1 MINDYLSL
9 STRAGFNKSLAH
21 FRTVTDI
28 IKQLDQGDNL
38 ADIVDALEKN
48 HGVEKAQIAPL
59 LNAVVIDRMGYSTL
73 SFNLPVD
80 VPSFEEILAE
90 LQKWNRVDIVI
101 AYHHPQLGI
110 NLINPKHKEQWE
122 AVREL
127 NRDELVVLYVRAL
140 DDDDKA
146 LESSVLSALHDL
158 LVGRPVSGTAKF
170 GGASPAV
177 AHKPPSAEP
186 PPEPPPPMEAK
197 LPAAPLEFRQP
208 PPAASPGP
216 AATPQAPDPAPPA
229 PATSP
234 GPGVTPQPS
243 DPAPP
248 APAKGGKMRM
258 TPKYNVQVSN
268 ELFHNGNVEA
278 WKNIVD
284 SYKTK
289 FPGLDVHIFHD
300 GQKVNNINA
309 LFKWGKVKHGDVI
322 LFCVSG
328 EEIKG
333 VSKLQRYLYEG
344 ASVRYESYL
353 KKDVNK
359 VLNLF

>member
-38 ADIVDALEKN
+38 ADIVDTLEKN

-80 VPSFEEILAE
+80 VPSFEKILAV

-140 DDDDKA
+140 DDDDRA
-146 LESSVLSALHDL
+146 LERSVLSALHDL
-158 LVGRPVSGTAKF
+158 LVGRPVSGTEKF

-177 AHKPPSAEP
+177 AHKHPSAEP
-186 PPEPPPPMEAK
+186 PPEPPPPLEVK
-197 LPAAPLEFRQP
+197 LPVAPLEVRQP
-208 PPAASPGP
+208 PPAA
-216 AATPQAPDPAPPA
+216 
-229 PATSP
+229 SP

-284 SYKTK
+284 SYRTK
-289 FPGLDVHIFHD
+289 IPGLDVHIFHD

-328 EEIKG
+328 EDIKG

-344 ASVRYESYL
+344 ASLRYENYL